1 MIDLRCETTSASAV
15 RGLAVSEEEPMAS
28 KPQAIGSSDERA
40 TARAW
45 YQDFY
50 AGVDAMDVTVFDRAC
65 TPDTRVQLANH
76 DVVVGREAVK
86 RALGEFWSTISGM
99 EHTFRNVIEVGD
111 ETLLEADVRYT
122 RLDGSAV
129 VVRVATVIERRDG
142 LVHEQRIYAD
152 LGPLHADAPSV

>member
-1 MIDLRCETTSASAV
+1 
-15 RGLAVSEEEPMAS
+15 
-28 KPQAIGSSDERA
+28 
-40 TARAW
+40 
-45 YQDFY
+45 
-50 AGVDAMDVTVFDRAC
+50 MDVTVFDRAC

-86 RALGEFWSTISGM
+86 RTLGEFWSTISGM

-111 ETLLEADVRYT
+111 EALLEADVRYT

-152 LGPLHADAPSV
+152 LGPLHANAPSV